1 MTVLLGG
8 HSIRLRRC
16 FKYFLTNTRQMLQM
30 FLDVVAHDLKER
42 SPQSLCAFMHMIKIT
57 HYVLAVHALE
67 HGGGFVGRVLP
78 IIFLLQCF

>member
-1 MTVLLGG
+1 
-8 HSIRLRRC
+8 
-16 FKYFLTNTRQMLQM
+16 MLQM

-67 HGGGFVGRVLP
+67 HGGGGD
-78 IIFLLQCF
+78 LLVEYCLSFSYYNAFR